1 MLVVIGM
8 LDEDEEILDFV
19 FVIFERVVIIVIIG
33 FFGKLIIYW
42 NILYWL

>member
-19 FVIFERVVIIVIIG
+19 FVIFERVFIIVIIG
-33 FFGKLIIYW
+33 FFGKLIIY
-42 NILYWL
+42 